1 MNAQQKTKLENRLKE
16 IESIYYDSDSDK
28 RHNLICERNEIE
40 FKINKEN
47 INFRLTGYN
56 KYYHAAQCSK
66 FVKNVFKYGYLHKT
80 PEELKESGICFNTYS
95 INAGYNQYC
104 EDLKRFN
111 SKEELL
117 GFVIGFNQC
126 IWNMEY
132 KKSKN
137 N

>member
-1 MNAQQKTKLENRLKE
+1 MNAQQKTKLQNRLKE
-16 IESIYYDSDSDK
+16 IESLYYESGSNGHD
-28 RHNLICERNEIE
+28 LICEMHEIE
-40 FKINKEN
+40 FKLNKEN
-47 INFRLTGYN
+47 IKFRLTGDN
-56 KYYHAAQCSK
+56 KYYHAAQCSQ

-117 GFVIGFNQC
+117 GFVIGYNQC

-132 KKSKN
+132 KKSKSN
-137 N
+137 